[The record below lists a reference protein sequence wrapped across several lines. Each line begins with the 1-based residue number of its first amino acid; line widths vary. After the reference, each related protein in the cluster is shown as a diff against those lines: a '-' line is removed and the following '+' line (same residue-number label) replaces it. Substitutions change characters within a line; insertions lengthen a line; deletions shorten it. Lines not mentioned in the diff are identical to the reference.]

1 MVTYA
6 LLRTHLNF
14 MIAFGRKSGQWKS
27 PKYFLL
33 RLFEPVPE
41 GRDGVIKQ
49 QSLMSR
55 RQMSTLLLP
64 WNNEN

>member
-1 MVTYA
+1 
-6 LLRTHLNF
+6 